1 MRLDNVSC
9 SLIKNLEKKIHAG
22 CEIIALI
29 TIVSRMDKDTFT
41 LITDTIGNM
50 SDYVHIFF
58 KRHENNVEIFVNF
71 KYIAS
76 LNDNCFRCRLKLY
89 CSVLIKNLDS
99 MTEKKLFCEWALV
112 TNDDCE
118 VHVDLS
124 DQEVLV
130 MY

>member
-58 KRHENNVEIFVNF
+58 KRHENNVRKLSI
-71 KYIAS
+71 
-76 LNDNCFRCRLKLY
+76 LN
-89 CSVLIKNLDS
+89 
-99 MTEKKLFCEWALV
+99 T
-112 TNDDCE
+112 
-118 VHVDLS
+118 
-124 DQEVLV
+124 
-130 MY
+130 